1 MRVGII
7 ADVHSNAEA
16 LESVLDGMQD
26 VEQIWC
32 LGDIIGYGPE
42 PERCID
48 MIMSRKHVCIIG
60 NHDLCV
66 LEDIDTSDFS
76 REAIAT
82 CVWSRGRL
90 DEKHL
95 AYLRELPTKAEPAPG
110 ILLVHGSP
118 RKDVFEYVL
127 SSWQADEILSEANE
141 SIVFVG
147 HSHVPLVFMKAGD
160 AYVDFISLAD
170 GQVFELNRDD
180 VKYLINPGSVGQP
193 RDGNPKASYMV
204 FDTEKYVLEYHRV
217 AYPIKMTQECMELAG
232 LPASLSDRLERGM

>member
-7 ADVHSNAEA
+7 ADVHGNAEA
-16 LESVLDGMQD
+16 LESVLDSLQD

-32 LGDIIGYGPE
+32 LGDLIGYGPE

-48 MIMSRKHVCIIG
+48 MMMTRKHICVIG

-66 LEDIDTSDFS
+66 LGDIDTGDFS
-76 REAIAT
+76 REAITT
-82 CVWSRGRL
+82 CVWSRARL
-90 DEKHL
+90 DENHL
-95 AYLRELPTKAEPAPG
+95 AYLRGLPTRAEPAPG
-110 ILLVHGSP
+110 VLLVHGSP

-127 SSWQADEILSEANE
+127 SSWQADEILCETNK

-147 HSHVPLVFMKAGD
+147 HSHVPLVFVKAGE
-160 AYVDFISLAD
+160 AYVDFISLRD
-170 GQVFELNRDD
+170 GQVLELNKKSA
-180 VKYLINPGSVGQP
+180 KYLINPGSVGQP

-204 FDTEKYVLEYHRV
+204 FDTGEYTLEYHRV
-217 AYPIKMTQECMELAG
+217 AYPVKITQERIELAG